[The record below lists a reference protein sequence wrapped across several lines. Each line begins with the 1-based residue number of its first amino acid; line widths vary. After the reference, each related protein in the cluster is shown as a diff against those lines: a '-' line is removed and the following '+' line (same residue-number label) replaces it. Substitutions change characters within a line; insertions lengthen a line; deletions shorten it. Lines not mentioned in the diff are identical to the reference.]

1 MSYSNIFSRVVS
13 SAIGLGAVICAAV
26 FAAGCTEG
34 LDENKMQDNV
44 TMSLKLDK
52 AFQNKAY
59 VRVNHDG
66 AQGDVWYYA
75 MTGDFQAK
83 ADSLLQSKI
92 DAVVSAEGHILGN
105 VGTNKSITIDSLSAN
120 TSYRVLAARVLS
132 DGKITGNVAD
142 LVFKT
147 LRNPD
152 VFEKHPEWDI
162 QYVGRQAEAGDPDAE
177 SEVFSCTVGSS
188 EDTYVPCLL
197 AKADFDAAYGKDR
210 LRACFE
216 DYVAF
221 RNSENVKWP
230 NVVVSGK
237 YEHLEDRLRH
247 GEYVL
252 FMIGL
257 TAEGE
262 LTGYYAMTDCVIEQE
277 KATQAYRDWIGQWT
291 LSGECNGEKISYKVN
306 IAAEEN
312 NLYYRMSGWESTS
325 ATNYFKTLPTD
336 RPILLYFEKSTG
348 YVYVISEQLED
359 FEELA
364 LAELYDFYLYGCV
377 NVDYD
382 GVPTD
387 VPVDAPNLKIARF
400 EMKTSTRAIAYP
412 EMFEFELNGERY
424 VKPFLY
430 FNYSYII
437 SSIYDGLV
445 PVSSDARVPRIET
458 ITLDR

>member
-1 MSYSNIFSRVVS
+1 MSYSNIFSRAVS
-13 SAIGLGAVICAAV
+13 SIIAMGAVVCAAL
-26 FAAGCTEG
+26 FAAGCTEA
-34 LDENKMQDNV
+34 LEETKVQDNV

-52 AFQNKAY
+52 AFQNKAH

-66 AQGDVWYYA
+66 AQSDVWYYTV
-75 MTGDFQAK
+75 TGDFQAEG
-83 ADSLLQSKI
+83 DSLLQAEI
-92 DAVVSAEGHILGN
+92 AAAVAADGYVLGN

-120 TSYRVLAARVLS
+120 TSYRVLAARILE
-132 DGKITGNVAD
+132 DGNITGNVAD

-162 QYVGRQAEAGDPDAE
+162 QYVGRQAEANNPDAE
-177 SEVFSCTVGSS
+177 KEVFSCTVGRS

-197 AKADFDAAYGKDR
+197 SKADFDVAYGKDR

-237 YEHLEDRLRH
+237 YEHVEDRLRH

-262 LTGYYAMTDCVIEQE
+262 LTGYYAMTECAIEQE
-277 KATQAYRDWIGQWT
+277 KATEAYRSWIGQWT
-291 LSGECNGEKISYKVN
+291 LSGECDGQNISYNVN
-306 IAAEEN
+306 IAADEN

-325 ATNYFKTLPTD
+325 ATNYFKDLPQT

-348 YVYVISEQLED
+348 HVYVISEQLAD

-364 LAELYDFYLYGCV
+364 LAELYDFFLYGCV
-377 NVDYD
+377 KVDYN
-382 GVPTD
+382 GTPTD

-400 EMKTSTRAIAYP
+400 EMATDSRAIAYP
-412 EMFEFELNGERY
+412 EYFEFDLNGERY
-424 VKPFLY
+424 VEPFLY

-437 SSIYDGLV
+437 SSIYEGLV
-445 PVSSDARVPRIET
+445 PVTSDARVPRIDT